1 MYYHGQ
7 GVAQNYKEAI
17 KWWEI
22 AADQGYAD
30 SQYNLGSIYANGI
43 GNEKDPRKAI
53 QWWTLAANQGDIEAK
68 NALEQNMGQPQ

>member
-1 MYYHGQ
+1 MILK
-7 GVAQNYKEAI
+7 KEKCSA
-17 KWWEI
+17 EI

-30 SQYNLGSIYANGI
+30 SQYNLGAIYANGI